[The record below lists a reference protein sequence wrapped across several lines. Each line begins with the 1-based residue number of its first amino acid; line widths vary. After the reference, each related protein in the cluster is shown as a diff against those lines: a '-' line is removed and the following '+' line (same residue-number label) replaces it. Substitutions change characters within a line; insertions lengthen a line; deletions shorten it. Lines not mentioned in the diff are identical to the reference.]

1 MDFPDHI
8 QYLQLQK
15 DLWRTPSSRVA
26 VMVGAGLSLNSRP
39 SPGVSTHFPTW
50 RQLARVFFDH
60 LNPPSP
66 TETEEQK
73 AERERQFIGSSALT
87 LASEYQ
93 AVFDRG
99 KLESLLRAAI
109 PDSDH
114 EPGDIH
120 NLLLELPWEDVFTTN
135 YDTLLEGTEVRDR
148 AYQLVTTVNELT
160 FAYRPRIVKLHGSLH
175 PQTQFIITEEDYRSY
190 PNYFALFV
198 NTVRQSLVENTFV
211 LIGFSGDDP
220 NFLDWAGWI
229 RDELG
234 NRHNPIYLVD
244 LLPMSHGRRSL
255 LKQRGITPIDLSPL
269 SAGADPP
276 EEIHSFALKWFLS
289 NLLPTRPQ
297 RPERWPDT
305 KTIALATTDSQL
317 SIFNNS
323 EAEPEKVDP
332 FGGSQDTPEDATVIK
347 VMKRWRFE
355 RSHYPGWLVPTDEI
369 RSSLWQNTRAWTVRL
384 INAAKD
390 WPPRDRLLLFREINW
405 RLEISMVPIDSGLM
419 IGPFESAIDDLL
431 PILIDEA
438 PPESSTV
445 VTRAPD
451 VSETEV
457 AEAWLEIAFA
467 LLREA
472 RENYDAKRWESIKE
486 KIDRVVNHYPQ
497 YMDRYIYEQALW
509 MMWNLERNDAKNLLA
524 TWSPSSQ
531 SPLAKMWKAGIL
543 AELDRLGEACSLLRS
558 ALQEIRNSFR
568 NADRQI
574 RLLSLEGWCTYLL
587 SVMEPAAIWEGISI
601 GDQSEADIHKIPEL
615 REEFLERWEE
625 LKAWDCDPWPLIG
638 WFDKVLSAER
648 PVPKG
653 EKQVIHGFD
662 PWQRHVSYSLF
673 GGPDTRWLPAFAAI
687 RLIEQAGIP
696 VRFSRDTLKNATEWL
711 TSFDGIYAPSHL
723 ISHLIRA
730 GKYKDLKEHRSM
742 KRTRVAG
749 MELDDAKSLNEWA
762 MAALRREFSSLSG
775 PIAFQSAQTALLEV
789 LIEAVSR
796 LTLRLESEGL
806 HEAFCLSL
814 ELHKQPEFISHIRL
828 NRACEPWFLRLFQAA
843 DDNQLLEWL
852 PDLLQFP
859 LTHANAQSLDPQI
872 FSWPDPIDEFPTDRV
887 RAAKGS
893 YPELLNAMNE
903 ATEWL
908 LERAKSESGEARQR
922 AVWRLIRVSLAS
934 SMTKE
939 QSKRLGELL
948 WGNAGASCLPDLP
961 GLNFYHFLQLPAPDE
976 VDTVSRIKEHLLTL
990 IPRKSVSVDGGSIKI
1005 ETPGEREDQMI
1016 LEVTNAS
1023 KPVIHLPYELEGHID
1038 WSLTEAIQLWK
1049 EVIEWWKNE
1058 KSAFEYAQGQPEFFG
1073 GFDRYARA
1081 STERLGMFLARV
1093 ILPRMNAAS
1102 EDDWNR
1108 ILAFL
1113 SQTRQLE
1120 VFLTSA
1126 LPYVLVHRSNERDMV
1141 LQMIYDDL
1149 SSDNEKAAKAGA
1161 KAVRH
1166 WIYLADADLV
1176 EKPPTAAVDELSR
1189 RVVFRRPEGIHAC
1202 LQQLA
1207 LLLTEK
1213 PDFFSS
1219 EQVQLIVSSLTPWS
1233 HATCLPLSEEGSRE
1247 FPEEER
1253 PELRVLLGRLASALN
1268 VWLINKQ
1275 PEQPEPSEISTLR
1288 KSYSSDPLPEVRRSF
1303 NCV

>member
-1 MDFPDHI
+1 M
-8 QYLQLQK
+8 
-15 DLWRTPSSRVA
+15 
-26 VMVGAGLSLNSRP
+26 NSQP
-39 SPGVSTHFPTW
+39 LPGVNSHFPTW
-50 RQLARVFFDH
+50 KQLSRALFDELYPVRH
-60 LNPPSP
+60 N
-66 TETEEQK
+66 ETIEQK
-73 AERERQFIGSSALT
+73 TKREERLNQSSALK
-87 LASEYQ
+87 LASAYQ
-93 AVFDRG
+93 AEFCR
-99 KLESLLRAAI
+99 KRLEEFLNREI
-109 PDSDH
+109 PDFDH

-120 NLLLELPWEDVFTTN
+120 RLFLQLPWQDVFTTN
-135 YDTLLEGTEVRDR
+135 YDTLLERTETPQS
-148 AYQLVTTVNELT
+148 AYQPVIAADDLANA
-160 FAYRPRIVKLHGSLH
+160 FPPRIIKLHGSFRSQA
-175 PQTQFIITEEDYRSY
+175 PPIITEEDYRTY
-190 PNYFALFV
+190 PQNYDAFA
-198 NTVRQSLVENTFV
+198 NTFRQSLLENTLV

-220 NFLDWAGWI
+220 NFLEWGGWI
-229 RDELG
+229 RDVLG
-234 NRHNPIYLVD
+234 NRHNSIFLVSASSLTNVD
-244 LLPMSHGRRSL
+244 RSYFSD
-255 LKQRGITPIDLSPL
+255 RGITPIDLSPL
-269 SAGADPP
+269 SAGAGSQ
-276 EEIHSFALKWFLS
+276 EEIHSFTLKWFLR
-289 NLLPTRPQ
+289 NLMPARPQ

-305 KTIALATTDSQL
+305 KTVALATTDSQL

-355 RSHYPGWLVPTDEI
+355 RVQYPGWLVPTDEI
-369 RSSLWQNTRAWTVRL
+369 RTSLWQNTRAWTIRL

-390 WPPRDRLLLFREINW
+390 WSPRDRLLLFREINW
-405 RLEISMVPIDSGLM
+405 RLEISMIPIDSGLM
-419 IGPFESAIDDLL
+419 IGPFESTTDDLL

-438 PPESSTV
+438 PPESSTE

-451 VSETEV
+451 VSDTEV
-457 AEAWLEIAFA
+457 AEAWLEITFA

-486 KIDRVVNHYPQ
+486 KIDRAVNHYPQ
-497 YMDRYIYEQALW
+497 YMDRFIYEQALW
-509 MMWNLERNDAKNLLA
+509 MMWNLERNDARNLLA

-531 SPLAKMWKAGIL
+531 SPLAKMWKAGLL
-543 AELDRLGEACSLLRS
+543 AELDELGEACSLLRA
-558 ALQEIRNSFR
+558 ALQEIRNSVR
-568 NADRQI
+568 RAEQDI

-638 WFDKVLSAER
+638 HFDKVLSAER
-648 PVPKG
+648 PVPKRG
-653 EKQVIHGFD
+653 KQIIHGFD
-662 PWQRHVSYSLF
+662 PWQRHVSFSLF

-775 PIAFQSAQTALLEV
+775 PIAFQSAQTSLLEV

-806 HEAFCLSL
+806 HEAFCLAL

-843 DDNQLLEWL
+843 DDKQLLEWL

-859 LTHANAQSLDPQI
+859 LTHANAQSLDPRI
-872 FSWPDPIDEFPTDRV
+872 FYWPDPIDEFPTDRV

-893 YPELLNAMNE
+893 FPELLNAINE

-922 AVWRLIRVSLAS
+922 AVRRLIRVSLAS
-934 SMTKE
+934 LMTKE

-990 IPRKSVSVDGGSIKI
+990 IPRKSVSVEGGSIKI

-1016 LEVTNAS
+1016 LEVTDAS
-1023 KPVIHLPYELEGHID
+1023 KPVIHLPYELEGHVD
-1038 WSLTEAIQLWK
+1038 WSSTEAIQMCK
-1049 EVIEWWKNE
+1049 EVIEWWENE

-1073 GFDRYARA
+1073 GADRYARA
-1081 STERLGMFLARV
+1081 SSERLGMFLARV

-1141 LQMIYDDL
+1141 LKMIHDDL

-1166 WIYLADADLV
+1166 WIYLADAGLV
-1176 EKPPTAAVDELSR
+1176 EKPPTAAVDALSR

-1202 LQQLA
+1202 LQQLT

-1213 PDFFSS
+1213 PGFFSS

-1253 PELRVLLGRLASALN
+1253 PELRVLLGRLASALSI
-1268 VWLINKQ
+1268 WLKNREPK
-1275 PEQPEPSEISTLR
+1275 QPEPSEISTLR
-1288 KSYSSDPLPEVRRSF
+1288 ESYSSDPLPEVRRSF